1 MEKRWS
7 RWSFRGQE
15 PHLGLFFWTLSGAQP
30 RPGLIITGWSMKQRR
45 SALVHPS
52 PTAATARGSVLYE
65 DCGSKQQQPLFFFF
79 FSLTSIHLVLDQPA
93 QLSPPSLTSPLTRSV
108 RPDLVLAWTRFPWN
122 PIRCALVFV
131 FLLLSNIRLLNL
143 TSTNPPTKMLF

>member
-1 MEKRWS
+1 MVQVELQRAGTTPGPV
-7 RWSFRGQE
+7 F
-15 PHLGLFFWTLSGAQP
+15 LDLVCGAASTRANNNWLVHEAAQVCP
-30 RPGLIITGWSMKQRR
+30 RPSVPD
-45 SALVHPS
+45 SS
-52 PTAATARGSVLYE
+52 SSSARGSVLYE

-79 FSLTSIHLVLDQPA
+79 FSLASIHLVLDQPA

-122 PIRCALVFV
+122 PIRRVLVFV